1 MARVFSAVDIE
12 DEKVLQN
19 LERVRDR
26 LNLGFSKIPRE
37 KMHLTLQFFED
48 VNENEISKVEKAL
61 RNVDKEPFSAS
72 IQGLGAFPSED
83 YIRVAWAGVNSHKIF
98 ELRKQARLH
107 DIPSQDHDEF
117 KPHIT
122 LLRVRDV
129 SPGKKKK
136 LKRIL
141 EDHKK
146 ENFGKVEVNQVK
158 LFKSRLTGKGSEY
171 EVLST
176 VDL

>member
-12 DEKVLQN
+12 DEQVLQN
-19 LERVRDR
+19 LERIRDR
-26 LNLGFSKIPRE
+26 LDLGFSKVPRE
-37 KMHLTLQFFED
+37 KMHVTLQFFED
-48 VNENEISKVEKAL
+48 IEEQDISKVEKAL
-61 RNVDKEPFSAS
+61 RNVEKQPFKAE
-72 IQGLGAFPSED
+72 IQGIGAFPSED
-83 YIRVAWAGVNSHKIF
+83 YIRVAWAGVLSHEIF
-98 ELRKQARLH
+98 ELRKHARLH
-107 DIPSQDHDEF
+107 KIPSQDHDEF

-129 SPGKKKK
+129 SPGKKRK

-141 EDHKK
+141 EDHK
-146 ENFGKVEVNQVK
+146 EESFGKVEINQIK
-158 LFKSRLTGKGSEY
+158 LFKSRLTGKGSNY